1 MRSKIVKQ
9 LQSTALIAAPAI
21 GRSSALSLSIPKQC
35 TESGGANMLQILNPF
50 KAGSEFQKLKSKRK
64 WILAITLVILPIILS
79 SVGTYLVQKE
89 NQAFFQQMT
98 EQQGSESSTQS
109 QRQRPNR
116 NPNPMRMIMPL
127 GGFRVGGTTSSSSSG
142 TVILGLLLGI
152 LFALLFWV
160 LKSVVFHIGS
170 KILKGEGAKISSTI
184 HLIAY
189 TSIPF
194 IFKGILDVIR
204 GITYEGPSSMG
215 TFMAQARTS
224 SLFLSFIRNHFTI
237 FAVWALF
244 LMIIAVREQYNLGN
258 MKALCVVIIPYIVV
272 WVLQMTFLASVGF
285 MGGV

>member
-1 MRSKIVKQ
+1 
-9 LQSTALIAAPAI
+9 
-21 GRSSALSLSIPKQC
+21 
-35 TESGGANMLQILNPF
+35 MLQILNPF

-64 WILAITLVILPIILS
+64 WILAITIVIVPIILS

-98 EQQGSESSTQS
+98 EQQGSQSSTQP
-109 QRQRPNR
+109 QRERPNR
-116 NPNPMRMIMPL
+116 NPNPMRMIMPF
-127 GGFRVGGTTSSSSSG
+127 GGFRIGGTTSSSSSG
-142 TVILGLLLGI
+142 TVILGLILGI

-184 HLIAY
+184 HMIAY

-204 GITYEGPSSMG
+204 GITYKGPSSMG
-215 TFMAQARTS
+215 TFMTQARTS
-224 SLFLSFIRNHFTI
+224 LFLNFIRNHFTI

-244 LMIIAVREQYNLGN
+244 LMIIAVREQYSLGN
-258 MKALCVVIIPYIVV
+258 TKAFCVVIIPYIVL
-272 WVLQMTFLASVGF
+272 WVLQMTLLSSIGF